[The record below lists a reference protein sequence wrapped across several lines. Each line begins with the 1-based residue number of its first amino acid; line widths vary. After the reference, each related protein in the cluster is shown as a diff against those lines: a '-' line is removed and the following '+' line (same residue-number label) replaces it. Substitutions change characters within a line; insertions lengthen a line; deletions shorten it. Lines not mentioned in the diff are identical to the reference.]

1 LDDNTHNNM
10 SVCFAATRVD
20 NVLAGTMFDLEC
32 VAFIGAI
39 CLVAEEWILSFD
51 LHRSWVFEYRVL
63 LPNNGRFC
71 NSFDGLGFL

>member
-1 LDDNTHNNM
+1 M

-39 CLVAEEWILSFD
+39 CLVAEE
-51 LHRSWVFEYRVL
+51 
-63 LPNNGRFC
+63 
-71 NSFDGLGFL
+71 